1 MLKLKPMLVLFICWS
16 IVSWLACSTVSSVQR
31 VLVGSA
37 EELLSEDELR
47 LRTPAAR
54 NHSHMFHIFTYF
66 FKDQAYFGQI
76 GQLKI
81 VSFFVQNPPFYKL
94 GAKQQQREAMCDNI
108 GRYIAH
114 LIFEVFENILYILH
128 ILHIL
133 QYLNIS
139 FHWNRQHTSVCPFWH
154 F

>member
-1 MLKLKPMLVLFICWS
+1 MLKLKPMLALFICWS

-66 FKDQAYFGQI
+66 FKDHI
-76 GQLKI
+76 LDKSDKWI
-81 VSFFVQNPPFYKL
+81 VFSFVQNLLFYKL
-94 GAKQQQREAMCDNI
+94 GAKQQQREAAMCDNI
-108 GRYIAH
+108 DWYIAH
-114 LIFEVFENILYILH
+114 LIFEKFYSYIFY
-128 ILHIL
+128 IFYIFCSIWK
-133 QYLNIS
+133 YLFTGTGSTHQPAHFDIS
-139 FHWNRQHTSVCPFWH
+139 K
-154 F
+154 

>member
-54 NHSHMFHIFTYF
+54 NHSHMFHIFSYS
-66 FKDQAYFGQI
+66 FKDHI
-76 GQLKI
+76 LDKLDNWI
-81 VSFFVQNPPFYKL
+81 VFSFVQNLLFYKL

-108 GRYIAH
+108 DRYIAH
-114 LIFEVFENILYILH
+114 LNFEVFENILYILH
-128 ILHIL
+128 IL
-133 QYLNIS
+133 QYLKIS